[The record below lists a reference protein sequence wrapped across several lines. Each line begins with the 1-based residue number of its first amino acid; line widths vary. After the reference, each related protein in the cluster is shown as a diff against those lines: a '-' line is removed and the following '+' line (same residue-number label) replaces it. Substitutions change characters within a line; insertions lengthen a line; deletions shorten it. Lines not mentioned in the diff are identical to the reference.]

1 MCPTTTSRRIR
12 SGWCSDLNA
21 DPSARRPRLAL
32 LKVLAPL
39 FLLVSASLAAQDVPV
54 IADDGQEDYRLGA
67 GDVVRV
73 TVHNH
78 ADLSGDFTLDGAGTI
93 SMSLIG
99 AVDAEGL
106 TASELESRITG
117 LLKPDYLVNPRVTV
131 RVQNYRP
138 YYLIG
143 EVETTGAFN
152 YVQGMTFM
160 TAIAIAGGYSYR
172 AKKDVVF
179 VKRGGSEE
187 EVEMDVHEKLKPGDI
202 IRVGE
207 RLF

>member
-1 MCPTTTSRRIR
+1 MAQE
-12 SGWCSDLNA
+12 A
-21 DPSARRPRLAL
+21 DS
-32 LKVLAPL
+32 
-39 FLLVSASLAAQDVPV
+39 PV
-54 IADDGQEDYRLGA
+54 IADTASTAKYKLGA
-67 GDVVRV
+67 GDVIII

-78 ADLSGDFTLDGAGTI
+78 ADLSGTFQLDGTGTV

-99 AVDAEGL
+99 TVDAAGL
-106 TASELESRITG
+106 TAPQLETRIVN

-143 EVETTGAFN
+143 EVNSTGAFN
-152 YVQGMTFM
+152 YVQGMTYL

-172 AKKDVVF
+172 AKKGIVF
-179 VKRGGSEE
+179 VIRGDDPGKEE
-187 EVEMDVHEKLKPGDI
+187 IELAVEEKVQPGDI
-202 IRVGE
+202 IRVAE

>member
-1 MCPTTTSRRIR
+1 MCPTTISRQTR

-21 DPSARRPRLAL
+21 DPPARIPRSTLLTTLAL
-32 LKVLAPL
+32 LL
-39 FLLVSASLAAQDVPV
+39 LLVSASLWAQDDAVV
-54 IADDGQEDYRLGA
+54 ADVGQEGYRLGA

-99 AVDAEGL
+99 TVDASGL

-143 EVETTGAFN
+143 EVNSTGAFN

-187 EVEMDVHEKLKPGDI
+187 EVEMNVHEKLQPGDI
-202 IRVGE
+202 IRVAE

>member
-1 MCPTTTSRRIR
+1 MFRTTTLKRTRF
-12 SGWCSDLNA
+12 GWCSGLNA
-21 DPSARRPRLAL
+21 DPPARETRSILLKILAL
-32 LKVLAPL
+32 LI
-39 FLLVSASLAAQDVPV
+39 LLVSAPLAAQDDAVLS
-54 IADDGQEDYRLGA
+54 DGGQESYRLGA

-73 TVHNH
+73 TVHSH
-78 ADLSGDFTLDGAGTI
+78 ADLSGEFTLDGTGTI

-99 AVDAEGL
+99 TVEAAGL

-117 LLKPDYLVNPRVTV
+117 LLKPDYLVNPRVAV
-131 RVQNYRP
+131 RVQKYRP

-143 EVETTGAFN
+143 EVNGTGAFN

-172 AKKDVVF
+172 AKQDVVF
-179 VKRGGSEE
+179 VKRGGSEV
-187 EVEMDVHEKLKPGDI
+187 EVEMNVHEKLQPGDI
-202 IRVGE
+202 IRVAE

>member
-1 MCPTTTSRRIR
+1 
-12 SGWCSDLNA
+12 LNA
-21 DPSARRPRLAL
+21 DPPARIPRSTLLTTLAL
-32 LKVLAPL
+32 LL
-39 FLLVSASLAAQDVPV
+39 LLVSASLWAQDDAVV
-54 IADDGQEDYRLGA
+54 ADVGQEGYRLGA

-99 AVDAEGL
+99 TVDASGL

-143 EVETTGAFN
+143 EVNSTGAFN

-187 EVEMDVHEKLKPGDI
+187 EVEMNVHEKLQPGDI
-202 IRVGE
+202 IRVAE

>member
-1 MCPTTTSRRIR
+1 MFPTTTSRRIR

-21 DPSARRPRLAL
+21 DFPARRPRPTLPTIL
-32 LKVLAPL
+32 VLL
-39 FLLVSASLAAQDVPV
+39 FLLVSVPLAAQNDPV
-54 IADDGQEDYRLGA
+54 IADDGEEDYRLGA

-78 ADLSGDFTLDGAGTI
+78 ADLSGDFTLDGVGTI

-99 AVDAEGL
+99 TVDAAGL

-117 LLKPDYLVNPRVTV
+117 MLKPDYLVNPRVSV
-131 RVQNYRP
+131 RIQNYRP

-143 EVETTGAFN
+143 EVNSTGAFN

-187 EVEMDVHEKLKPGDI
+187 EVEMNVHEKLQPGDI
-202 IRVGE
+202 IRVAE

>member
-1 MCPTTTSRRIR
+1 MMISRRTPP
-12 SGWCSDLNA
+12 GWCSGLSA
-21 DPSARRPRLAL
+21 DHAARALPRLL
-32 LKVLAPL
+32 L
-39 FLLVSASLAAQDVPV
+39 FLLVLLLSGAVYGQADVSQP
-54 IADDGQEDYRLGA
+54 DYRLGA
-67 GDVVRV
+67 GDVVTV

-78 ADLSGDFTLDGAGTI
+78 ADLSGDFKLDGGGTI

-99 AVDAEGL
+99 TVEAGGL
-106 TASELESRITG
+106 TAPELEARIVS

-143 EVETTGAFN
+143 EVNRTGAFN
-152 YVQGMTFM
+152 YVDGMTYM

-172 AKKDVVF
+172 AKKGIVF
-179 VKRGGSEE
+179 VKRGGAEE
-187 EVEMDVHEKLKPGDI
+187 EIELDVHEKVQPGDI
-202 IRVGE
+202 IRVAE

>member
-1 MCPTTTSRRIR
+1 MSRGWS
-12 SGWCSDLNA
+12 SGLSGDA
-21 DPSARRPRLAL
+21 PARRTLRLIL
-32 LKVLAPL
+32 V
-39 FLLVSASLAAQDVPV
+39 FLLSLLACAAEAQVDNSGV
-54 IADDGQEDYRLGA
+54 IADDAAYRLGPS
-67 GDVVRV
+67 DVIIV

-78 ADLSGDFTLDGAGTI
+78 QDLSGTFQLDGGGLI
-93 SMSLIG
+93 SMPLIG
-99 AVDAEGL
+99 QVEAAGL
-106 TASELESRITG
+106 TAAELEVRLTQ
-117 LLKPDYLVNPRVTV
+117 LLKPDYLVNPRVSV

-143 EVETTGAFN
+143 EVNRTGAFN

-179 VKRGGSEE
+179 VKRDGAVE
-187 EVEMDVHEKLKPGDI
+187 EVEMDVDEKVQPGDI
-202 IRVGE
+202 IRVAE

>member
-1 MCPTTTSRRIR
+1 M
-12 SGWCSDLNA
+12 NA
-21 DPSARRPRLAL
+21 DLKAHSILRFFL
-32 LKVLAPL
+32 LTL
-39 FLLVSASLAAQDVPV
+39 FLLVSGAVTAQETDTPAV
-54 IADDGQEDYRLGA
+54 ADMAKYKLGA
-67 GDVVRV
+67 GDVIIV

-78 ADLSGDFTLDGAGTI
+78 ADLSGTFQLDGTGTI

-99 AVDAEGL
+99 TVDAAGL
-106 TASELESRITG
+106 TAPQLETRIVN

-143 EVETTGAFN
+143 EVNSTGAFN
-152 YVQGMTFM
+152 YVQGMTYL

-172 AKKDVVF
+172 AKKGVVF
-179 VKRGGSEE
+179 VIRGDDPGKEE
-187 EVEMDVHEKLKPGDI
+187 IELKVEEKVQPGDI
-202 IRVGE
+202 IRVAE

>member
-1 MCPTTTSRRIR
+1 M
-12 SGWCSDLNA
+12 NA
-21 DPSARRPRLAL
+21 D
-32 LKVLAPL
+32 LKAHSILRF
-39 FLLVSASLAAQDVPV
+39 FLLTLLLLIFSAAIAQESDSPV
-54 IADDGQEDYRLGA
+54 IADTATTAKYKLGA
-67 GDVVRV
+67 GDVIII

-78 ADLSGDFTLDGAGTI
+78 ADLSGTFQLDGTGTV

-99 AVDAEGL
+99 TVDAAGL
-106 TASELESRITG
+106 TAPQLETRIVN

-143 EVETTGAFN
+143 EVNSTGAFN
-152 YVQGMTFM
+152 YVQGMTYL

-172 AKKDVVF
+172 AKKGIVF
-179 VKRGGSEE
+179 VIRGDDPGKEE
-187 EVEMDVHEKLKPGDI
+187 IELEVEEKVQPGDI
-202 IRVGE
+202 IRVAE